1 MEDVKALIPILE
13 SMLDAHN
20 RLLDTAKSKRTILV
34 EGDSNGLRNLV
45 HQESSIV
52 DEIQKLEQ
60 QRKQFVKTYMVQKG
74 LSDQSFTLEEVMN
87 IQGNPLV
94 KNALQSIAKQLHVLI
109 QEITHLNESNQQL
122 IQASL
127 SYVQYSIGM
136 LVKKEPAIGYGP
148 KSGGRYS
155 NMLDAKI

>member
-20 RLLDTAKSKRTILV
+20 RLLDTAKAKRTILV

-60 QRKQFVKTYMVQKG
+60 QRKQFVKTYMEQKSP
-74 LSDQSFTLEEVMN
+74 SDQSFTLEEVMN

-94 KNALQSIAKQLHVLI
+94 KNALQSIAKKLHVLI

-136 LVKKEPAIGYGP
+136 LVKKEPSIGYGP